1 MKEEL
6 KAIGRHK
13 FRTWRRTFAVFFA
26 IFIVSFILGSV
37 IYSNSDKSA
46 LTPRLARLVSVMTLG
61 FSEIYRAFLH
71 SLVPFFLL
79 FVFGPTIYA
88 PVASATS
95 VILTGFMCGTECSY
109 LFGIGRWATAV
120 FEIIFS
126 SAVNYLMILYA
137 TMVTLT
143 ALRIFT
149 DEKNNSKNEIFEGS
163 LFCASGFR
171 GIFNYRYVLS
181 YIGFYVFISI
191 VAAGVTLLR
200 ALAVMLV

>member
-1 MKEEL
+1 MKEEI
-6 KAIGRHK
+6 KAISRHK
-13 FRTWRRTFAVFFA
+13 FRTWRRTFAVFFTL
-26 IFIVSFILGSV
+26 FILSFILGSV

-46 LTPRLARLVSVMTLG
+46 LTPHLARLVSVMSLG
-61 FSEIYRAFLH
+61 FSEISRALLH
-71 SLVPFFLL
+71 SLVPIFWL

-88 PVASATS
+88 PVSSFLA
-95 VILTGFMCGTECSY
+95 VLLTGFMCGAECSY

-143 ALRIFT
+143 AVRIFT
-149 DEKNNSKNEIFEGS
+149 DEKTDSKNEIFQGS
-163 LFCASGFR
+163 LCCAAGFR
-171 GIFNYRYVLS
+171 GIFNYKYVIS
-181 YIGFYVFISI
+181 YISFYVFISLI
-191 VAAGVTLLR
+191 AAGVTLLR